1 MTNPSQRICTLMLR
15 PVGQLALVFLFTL
28 MLPRGTYAQFYPVQ
42 ATTQLIPPYSVYLAD
57 YATPGSEKLRVIL
70 VQRDLTKPAYQLRL
84 VMSVE
89 WNGKVI
95 MTTSRA
101 FNPAPIN
108 LDPGIPTIISGADL
122 ASYLD
127 SRNIDFVG
135 YNKALYEKTKS
146 LPEGSYRISFK
157 AYDYRRREVQVSN
170 EGSTFNYLSK
180 NEPPMMNLPICGEIV
195 PSRTPQM
202 VVFSWMPRNT
212 SSPNSAQETEY
223 ELALYET
230 RPAGRNPN
238 DVVLTTQPVFSVT
251 TDLTQFVYGPA
262 EPQLLEGITYVWRVR
277 AIDKHGRDAFRNN
290 GYSEVCTFRLGA
302 DPVFDIGVVR
312 GFNAEAQ
319 SERKA
324 RIWWDVG
331 EFDGYKVY
339 YKKSGKD
346 YEWFTSTTK
355 AQELKVYDLEP
366 DTEYEAR
373 IQAIRNGSFG
383 PYSETVKFRTAVP
396 KVIQCG
402 DTPPL
407 ASTQPG
413 TPLAFATQGMIV
425 MARGLEVQLQE
436 VEHLTEDGWYKGT
449 GRVTVNYLGGATFT
463 VKFERIF
470 IDDQRNVTAG
480 RIEFVTRGVAS
491 MVEDQLAGQKK
502 RQVEQKQKENREQW
516 QGTDFYEKM
525 FLYGEIEIESVTVDP
540 STGAIVVTDA
550 SGIEYR
556 NIEIRSI
563 MQDYPEKAVIIEDKN
578 GDQYVVQKDPATGQ
592 TKVTKVEGGGL
603 SPAGDVVITD
613 ADMDLLK
620 KAIRR
625 LRSEYSDTRVAEL
638 RSDYLTK
645 KKVVSDFRSE
655 VREQIL
661 EGGNSVV
668 DNSLAEGAIL
678 LEPTLITVASD
689 EFSTISSAMKKA
701 EFELNLSKV
710 VQALSRE
717 TNSKDEYKLIAQS
730 LQIDGRPFGE
740 YLIQRKTDGATEEL
754 MVDEVKDALV
764 STVETI
770 LKNRYY

>member
-28 MLPRGTYAQFYPVQ
+28 MLPRGTYAQFFPVQ

-122 ASYLD
+122 APYLD

-135 YNKALYEKTKS
+135 YSKSVYEKSKS

-157 AYDYRRREVQVSN
+157 AFDYRRPDVQVSN

-180 NEPPMMNLPICGEIV
+180 NEPPFANLPLCGEIV

-238 DVVLTTQPVFSVT
+238 DVVLTTQPVFSIT

-277 AIDKHGRDAFRNN
+277 AIDKQGRDAFRNN

-312 GFNAEAQ
+312 GLNAEAQ

-449 GRVTVNYLGGATFT
+449 GCVTVNYLGGATFS

-491 MVEDQLAGQKK
+491 MVEDQLANQKK
-502 RQVEQKQKENREQW
+502 RQVEQKQQENREQW

-556 NIEIRSI
+556 NTEIPSI

-603 SPAGDVVITD
+603 SPAGNVQIDE
-613 ADMDLLK
+613 DLLALIK
-620 KAIRR
+620 KAIKS
-625 LRSEYSDTRVAEL
+625 LRHDYSDEKLTELQMSLESKERELDEVLAAQDRKLSLLATAPTMTVEEGLFFDFAEASPAPENKKMREYKDLEFEYNKGIVTKVLADEFKNEEL
-638 RSDYLTK
+638 RKAMAVDLSHDGKPLQTYYAEHKLLASEDEMIKTIKISITEFIGMQLKQYLAFK
-645 KKVVSDFRSE
+645 K
-655 VREQIL
+655 
-661 EGGNSVV
+661 
-668 DNSLAEGAIL
+668 
-678 LEPTLITVASD
+678 P
-689 EFSTISSAMKKA
+689 
-701 EFELNLSKV
+701 
-710 VQALSRE
+710 
-717 TNSKDEYKLIAQS
+717 
-730 LQIDGRPFGE
+730 
-740 YLIQRKTDGATEEL
+740 
-754 MVDEVKDALV
+754 
-764 STVETI
+764 
-770 LKNRYY
+770 